1 MSNEPQVLGVYSYS
15 KQTEAGTGTTTKD
28 YVQKIYWFA
37 MRISDEQIEVQPLN
51 SNHVPSGI
59 VKLISK
65 GEFVRDYEPEVEYY
79 QKNTIPHM
87 RSLKEKVEKGEQFFQ
102 EGNFNQAEAQFIK
115 ALVIDPDNAR
125 ANLGLGSVYC
135 ETRNYEKI
143 KGIFAKLVINP
154 DTFKKELSQQ
164 FNRFAVG
171 LRKNKQYD
179 EAILFYDKAIAV
191 NEGDENLYFNTARA
205 YFEKGDFGEAIS
217 YLEAAV
223 RINPGFVEA
232 HKFIRYCQKHA
243 SSRPRHGQDDLDLPD
258 ITVR

>member
-1 MSNEPQVLGVYSYS
+1 MSEGPQVLGVYSYT
-15 KQTEAGTGTTTKD
+15 KRAEAGTGSTVTEFM
-28 YVQKIYWFA
+28 QKTYWFA
-37 MRISDEQIEVQPLN
+37 LRVSDEQIEVQPLN
-51 SNHVPSGI
+51 GNHVPSGI
-59 VKLISK
+59 VKLLSK

-87 RSLKEKVEKGEQFFQ
+87 RSLKEKVEKGEEFFQ

-143 KGIFAKLVINP
+143 KGIFDKIIINP

-179 EAILFYDKAIAV
+179 EAILFYDKAITV
-191 NEGDENLYFNTARA
+191 NQEDENLYFNTARA
-205 YFEKGDFGEAIS
+205 YFEKGDFDEAIS
-217 YLEAAV
+217 YLEAAL

-243 SSRPRHGQDDLDLPD
+243 AARPNGQDDLDLPD